1 MTKLK
6 EKKNLK
12 SPANLGIETLAA
24 KVWRPLLRHKYGNF
38 NASIF
43 CECSHLKNSVEFR
56 ILRRLPMQPFSRSLV
71 EPVLTRRFAV
81 SSTSSKHFPTCQSHG
96 RRRGSGTERTLER
109 TKEASRAS
117 CQSTKARRAHS
128 FFFIEFSD
136 FFIE

>member
-1 MTKLK
+1 VTKLK
-6 EKKNLK
+6 EKKKPEKSCKSGNRNL
-12 SPANLGIETLAA
+12 SDQSLAA
-24 KVWRPLLRHKYGNF
+24 TAPTSGNF

-71 EPVLTRRFAV
+71 EPVLIRRFAV

-117 CQSTKARRAHS
+117 CQSTKAPRAHS